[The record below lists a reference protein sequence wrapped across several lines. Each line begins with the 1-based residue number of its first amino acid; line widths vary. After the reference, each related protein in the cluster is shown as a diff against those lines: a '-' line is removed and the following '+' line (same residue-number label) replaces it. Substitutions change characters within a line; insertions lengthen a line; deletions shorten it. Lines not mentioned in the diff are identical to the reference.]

1 MLSVVFEVISH
12 SKTITSVKVKGLLL
26 TNPALPELQNLF
38 KQIQNVPQV
47 VAVCRSHSVD
57 LLDEFKASLQGLS
70 NIIEVREASE
80 KKTMA
85 GETKSV
91 TSNSSLGAVPR
102 SKYVSGLDN
111 RQYKFNSTLGNWKEK
126 EEGV

>member
-47 VAVCRSHSVD
+47 VAVCRCYSIT

-70 NIIEVREASE
+70 NIIEVREVGE
-80 KKTMA
+80 KPA
-85 GETKSV
+85 
-91 TSNSSLGAVPR
+91 NPSL
-102 SKYVSGLDN
+102 GLDN
-111 RQYKFNSTLGNWKEK
+111 RQYAFNSMLGHWNEK
-126 EEGV
+126 EDV